1 MENTELM
8 MNPQSAEMLEKVVV
22 DGDLSKLTSAQRLDY
37 YRQVCQSCGLNP
49 LTKPFDYL
57 RLNGKLT
64 LYARKD
70 ATDQLRKIH
79 GVSVDDVTREFMDDL
94 IIATAKGHDA
104 TGRTDFEIGVVSKK
118 DMQGNLGNALMKAVT
133 KAKRRLTLSL
143 CGLGWLDETEVETIP
158 ANQAQTVIVD
168 DNGNIMG
175 EIEARNDS
183 KPVQAP
189 KPYNNTP
196 ATQNPVETP
205 ENAFDEV
212 AFLRQWK
219 HRVKVDGTE
228 MPLIRCDL
236 ATASETTTSKG
247 KPFTK
252 CTVQEFSFMWTAY
265 TKRFKN
271 PANSDEVKDD
281 ALMKLSAINEILT
294 AKASRQ
300 AELDEIPDPHINK
313 GEEE

>member
-104 TGRTDFEIGVVSKK
+104 TGRTDFEIGVVSRK

-143 CGLGWLDETEVETIP
+143 CGLGWLDETETETIP
-158 ANQAQTVIVD
+158 DARPVIVD

-175 EIEARNDS
+175 EIEARIEQ
-183 KPVQAP
+183 KPAQTP
-189 KPYNNTP
+189 KPSNNTP
-196 ATQNPVETP
+196 QQKNPVETP
-205 ENAFDEV
+205 ENGFDEV
-212 AFLRQWK
+212 AYLREWK

-228 MPLIRCDL
+228 MPLIRCDI

-247 KPFTK
+247 KPFSK
-252 CTVQEFSFMWTAY
+252 CSVYEFNFMWQAY

-271 PANSDEVKDD
+271 PASSDEVRDD
-281 ALMKLSAINEILT
+281 ALMKLSAINEILS

-300 AELDEIPDPHINK
+300 AELDAIPDPFINK
-313 GEEE
+313 GEE

>member
-143 CGLGWLDETEVETIP
+143 CGLGWLDETETETIP
-158 ANQAQTVIVD
+158 DARPVIVD

-175 EIEARNDS
+175 EIEARIEQ
-183 KPVQAP
+183 KPAQSP
-189 KPYNNTP
+189 KPSNNTLS
-196 ATQNPVETP
+196 TQNPVETP

-212 AFLRQWK
+212 GFLRQWK
-219 HRVKVDGTE
+219 HRVKVDGTDV
-228 MPLIRCDL
+228 PLIRCDL

-247 KPFTK
+247 KPFAK
-252 CTVQEFSFMWTAY
+252 CTVQEFSYMWNAY

-271 PANSDEVKDD
+271 PANSDEVRDD

-313 GEEE
+313 GEE